1 MNFTDVDDR
10 TIAGAQKAGMD
21 LRAYTDQ
28 YIAAFREDARALGLE
43 QVEETPRATDEAN
56 LQAMADLIARAR
68 AATATPTAATARSTS
83 RSRRCPATAS
93 WRTSITR
100 A

>member
-43 QVEETPRATDEAN
+43 DVEENA
-56 LQAMADLIARAR
+56 ARDRRGEPAR
-68 AATATPTAATARSTS
+68 DG
-83 RSRRCPATAS
+83 AS
-93 WRTSITR
+93 
-100 A
+100 